1 MTEQDILNL
10 ISEDKWM
17 MNILRIAEKLDLPDW
32 VIGAGFVRNKVWDYL
47 HGYNK
52 PQVDTAD
59 IDLVYYNLNGND
71 QKEDEKL
78 SEKLKKETGFEWEVV
93 NEAYAHRWNNLPP
106 YKSTEDALFQWPET
120 VTAIGVKLENE
131 ELKLVAPY
139 GIDDL
144 ANLIVR
150 PSPKF
155 TDINKFKERVRQKRW
170 LEKWPKLK
178 IALWVKLISNR
189 DVMGR
194 RDKKCLVR

>member
-10 ISEDKWM
+10 ISKDEWM
-17 MNILRIAEKLDLPDW
+17 MDILRIADKLDLPDW

-59 IDLVYYNLNGND
+59 IDLVYYDLNGND
-71 QKEDEKL
+71 KKVDEELSKKL
-78 SEKLKKETGFEWEVV
+78 RKETGIGWEVV
-93 NEAYAHRWNNLPP
+93 NEAYAHKCNSLPP
-106 YKSTEDALFQWPET
+106 YKSTEDALSQWPET
-120 VTAIGVKLENE
+120 VTAIGVKLESGK
-131 ELKLVAPY
+131 LKLVAPY

-144 ANLIVR
+144 VNLIIR

-155 TDINKFKERVRQKRW
+155 TDINKVKERVKQKRW

-178 IALWVKLISNR
+178 VLSW
-189 DVMGR
+189 DGE
-194 RDKKCLVR
+194 